1 MRLLVSQLHKFRERK
16 KFRGRIEISFQDELS
31 QMEIPRDGDSRDKLT
46 YPTEKLG
53 RKLFPRRVIDYNRSW
68 NHAFLRLLISEANQ
82 RERERERES
91 TVGGRAQE
99 TVHLGISSPSPEC
112 IYTGVSRFIG
122 AQRGGS

>member
-82 RERERERES
+82 RERERERER
-91 TVGGRAQE
+91 VPWAGERRKRYIWG
-99 TVHLGISSPSPEC
+99 
-112 IYTGVSRFIG
+112 
-122 AQRGGS
+122 